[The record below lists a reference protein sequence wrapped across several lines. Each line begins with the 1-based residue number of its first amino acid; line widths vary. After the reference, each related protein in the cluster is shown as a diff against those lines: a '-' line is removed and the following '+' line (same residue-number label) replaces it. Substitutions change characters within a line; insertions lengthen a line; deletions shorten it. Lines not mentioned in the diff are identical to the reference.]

1 MRISVWSSDV
11 CSSDLLLAMVLL
23 QAWPGLLSPA
33 MHWVLAATSA
43 VLWPLL
49 HAGLQRMP
57 APEQLPEAMP
67 NVEMGGADDEPPL
80 EFAGD
85 VPAMPYH
92 AARRRRVERPPALL
106 NPRPAP
112 VRPSAE
118 TQRPH

>member
-67 NVEMGGADDEPPL
+67 IVEMGGADDEPPL
-80 EFAGD
+80 EFEGD
-85 VPAMPYH
+85 LPAMLYDRSEEH
-92 AARRRRVERPPALL
+92 TSELQSLMRISYAVFCLKKK
-106 NPRPAP
+106 
-112 VRPSAE
+112 
-118 TQRPH
+118 